1 MPSPS
6 RAGHGQDHGGY
17 DMRAF
22 AEAASGRAVDAD
34 PVDAG
39 PVASF
44 PLPTALARSA
54 ALDAGIRPGP
64 VVPPV
69 PACAPTAHEDP
80 ADPVARAGLRRL
92 VGPDT
97 AVAVPGAPT
106 DPEGRRTSGGVPG
119 GRLVDTALHAA
130 PDPRAVRPARRL
142 TPDEHGPSR
151 TAA

>member
-34 PVDAG
+34 